1 MKNVTTI
8 KMKCTMRYSKF
19 LNQLM
24 NFLLEYNIYRNVVT
38 QSEFRIYSEI
48 FRVKNKSSMK
58 YIQKRINEMEF
69 IINKKDKPYYIKVV
83 QQYIR
88 KTDI

>member
-1 MKNVTTI
+1 
-8 KMKCTMRYSKF
+8 
-19 LNQLM
+19 M

-69 IINKKDKPYYIKVV
+69 TINKKINH
-83 QQYIR
+83 I
-88 KTDI
+88 I